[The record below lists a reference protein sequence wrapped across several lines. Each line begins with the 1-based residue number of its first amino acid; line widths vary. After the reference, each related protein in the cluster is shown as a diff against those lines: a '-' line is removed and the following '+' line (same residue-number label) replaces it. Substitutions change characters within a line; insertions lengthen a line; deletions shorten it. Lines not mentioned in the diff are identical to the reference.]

1 MGNLS
6 TKKIR
11 IVKKT
16 WLSTLHRH
24 LCRFWFCISGNIKY
38 KRVLRRR
45 ASRFG
50 INSRSELD
58 VFARIV
64 FPISFVL
71 FNILY
76 WFYFLHFQR

>member
-1 MGNLS
+1 VANS
-6 TKKIR
+6 NKKNIR
-11 IVKKT
+11 INKKP
-16 WLSTLHRH
+16 WLMDLYRYSRRL
-24 LCRFWFCISGNIKY
+24 WFCITGNTKY
-38 KRVLRRR
+38 KLFIRKR

-64 FPISFVL
+64 FPISFGL

-76 WFYFLHFQR
+76 WFYFLHFQH